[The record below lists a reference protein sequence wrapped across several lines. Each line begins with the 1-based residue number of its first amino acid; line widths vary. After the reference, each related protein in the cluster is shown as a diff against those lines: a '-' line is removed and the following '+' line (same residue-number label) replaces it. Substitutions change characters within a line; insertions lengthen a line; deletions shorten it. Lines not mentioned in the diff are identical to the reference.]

1 MIALR
6 LAAPLL
12 ALCLAGGAR
21 AALFEDDEARKAI
34 LELRAR
40 VTSNEEAARA
50 RTAELA
56 AAQAQLLEQ
65 VAGLRRSLLELN
77 NQLEELRKELAV
89 LRGSD
94 EQLMREVAELQRRQ
108 KDAGQALDDRLRRLE
123 PVKVTLD
130 GQDFLAMPEETRA
143 FDDAMAQLRGGD
155 FDRAA
160 ASMSA
165 FLRRHP
171 DSGYAPALRFWLG
184 NALYGK
190 REHKEAVSVF
200 RAFLTASPTHPRA
213 PEALLAMAN
222 SQAEMKD
229 VKGARATLQELLKA
243 HPSSEAAQAAR
254 QRLASLK

>member
-1 MIALR
+1 MIGPR
-6 LAAPLL
+6 LVAATL

-21 AALFEDDEARKAI
+21 AGLLEDDEARKAI

-40 VTSNEEAARA
+40 VTANDEAARA

-56 AAQAQLLEQ
+56 AAQAQMLEQ
-65 VAGLRRSLLELN
+65 LAGLRRSLLELN

-94 EQLMREVAELQRRQ
+94 EQLLREVAELQRRQ

-123 PVKVTLD
+123 PVKVTVD

-143 FDDAMAQLRGGD
+143 FDEAMAQLRGGE

-160 ASMSA
+160 VSMSA
-165 FLRRHP
+165 FLRRFP

-190 REHKEAVSVF
+190 RDHKEAVAVF
-200 RAFLTASPTHPRA
+200 RAFLAGSPNHPRA

-229 VKGARATLQELLKA
+229 VKGARATLQELLKS